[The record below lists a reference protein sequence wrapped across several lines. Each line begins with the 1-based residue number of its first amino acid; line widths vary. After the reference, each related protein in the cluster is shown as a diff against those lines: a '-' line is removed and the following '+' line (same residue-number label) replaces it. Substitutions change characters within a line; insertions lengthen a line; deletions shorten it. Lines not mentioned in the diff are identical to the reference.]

1 MIGYLNLG
9 SLLLGLIAW
18 ILPIVNLVNHN
29 RSEQKKWY
37 ILSLSSLCACIV
49 SLLMQIFYT
58 NYLIRIEDWSA
69 LMDTNNAVVLA
80 STVLFLVALIL
91 NIITLFVHETFLPE
105 KDTQKKIQ
113 RK

>member
-1 MIGYLNLG
+1 MMGYLNLG
-9 SLLLGLIAW
+9 SLLLGLTAW
-18 ILPIVNLVNHN
+18 ALPIVNLVKRN
-29 RSEQKKWY
+29 RSKHKKWY
-37 ILSLSSLCACIV
+37 ILSLSSLCACAA

-91 NIITLFVHETFLPE
+91 NIINGNGG
-105 KDTQKKIQ
+105 
-113 RK
+113 